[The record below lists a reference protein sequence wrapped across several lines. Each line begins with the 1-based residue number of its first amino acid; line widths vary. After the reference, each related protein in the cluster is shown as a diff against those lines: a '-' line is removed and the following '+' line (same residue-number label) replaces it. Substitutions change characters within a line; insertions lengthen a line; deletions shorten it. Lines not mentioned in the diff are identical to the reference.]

1 MENKNET
8 SPSYKVD
15 AQSALPV
22 DDLKMYGILKQDN
35 NFTKKISPKDL
46 SSFLRGNVLVI
57 QNKKSEL
64 SLQLKQNMTKLEASF
79 KQRDRA
85 INQLID
91 KAKNSIVYSKSTD
104 FNLNEDNKI
113 SFSKSVFIY
122 DKTEDKIVEL
132 DIIKNTKEISEYIRE
147 QKDEEV
153 QKKYT
158 QELKSMMS
166 FLQSKIEKFPEIS
179 KDIQKSLNIIKLE
192 ANLFNVNTQTPES
205 NKKGQKTKIDLDV
218 NDYDRYEDANRA
230 REESE
235 KQEEQ
240 ENKIKFKR

>member
-1 MENKNET
+1 MENKNEA
-8 SPSYKVD
+8 SQSYKVD
-15 AQSALPV
+15 TQSTLPI
-22 DDLKMYGILKQDN
+22 DDLKMYGILKEDN
-35 NFTKKISPKDL
+35 NFIKKINPKDL
-46 SSFLRGNVLVI
+46 SSFLRGNILII

-64 SLQLKQNMTKLEASF
+64 SLQLKQNMTKLEVCF
-79 KQRDRA
+79 KQRDED
-85 INQLID
+85 ISQLID
-91 KAKNSIVYSKSTD
+91 KSKNSIVYSKATD

-113 SFSKSVFIY
+113 SFSKSVFIH
-122 DKTEDKIVEL
+122 DKTDDKIVEL
-132 DIIKNTKEISEYIRE
+132 DIVQNSKEISDYIRE

-166 FLQSKIEKFPEIS
+166 FLQSKIEKYPEIS

-192 ANLFNVNTQTPES
+192 ANSFNVNARTPES

-230 REESE
+230 REESQQ
-235 KQEEQ
+235 QEEQ

>member
-1 MENKNET
+1 
-8 SPSYKVD
+8 
-15 AQSALPV
+15 
-22 DDLKMYGILKQDN
+22 
-35 NFTKKISPKDL
+35 DL

-57 QNKKSEL
+57 QNNKSEL

-79 KQRDRA
+79 KQRDKD

-91 KAKNSIVYSKSTD
+91 KSKNSIVYSKSTD